1 MNNKLRMKQAL
12 QRGAFW
18 LCLAAAL
25 PFASP
30 ATAQISTTQAQSLI
44 GGAALAAG
52 ANGNGNGA
60 DSANGGQNFNPN
72 LPKGAPGQPSGLS
85 RQLNANDQGNSNQ
98 QGPNNNG
105 QHQPLPPRKKTEFQN
120 FVEESTGQRLPLYGY
135 NLFDTPNFTP
145 VQNVPVSAD
154 YVVGPGDEVL
164 LRVWGAIDTDL
175 RLLVDR
181 NGQVSVPKVG
191 TVAGLKAAD
200 LDATFKSQVGKVYN
214 NFQLTVSLGQLRSLQ
229 VFVVGQA
236 RRPGA
241 YTLSSLST
249 LVSALFESGGPSAT
263 GSMRHIQLKRD
274 SKTVAT
280 LDLYQF
286 IHEGSTQ
293 ADVRLLPGDVIVIP
307 PAGPRAAVLG
317 AIDQPAVYE
326 LASAD
331 EPLGKLLSYGV
342 GIAAITNTSRVLI
355 ESIQANNKTDANA
368 PRSVTEVALDSTG
381 LQSQIRGGDV
391 VTLLKLRAEFA
402 NAVTLRGNVAQPLRY
417 PFVPGMRVSDLIPN
431 VQALIDPAYYK
442 RRNALVQFDKKKY
455 APQGDGMQQGYLQGQ
470 QDQQDQQG
478 LIQEDVLLDKQTT
491 REVVNADKV
500 FDEIK
505 NQFNEVNW
513 DYAVVERLNP
523 TELTPN
529 LIPFNLRDA
538 VVNKK
543 PEANLALQPGDV
555 VTVFGVKDIPVAM
568 SKRTQFVRLG
578 GEVNS
583 PGVYQL
589 QPGETL
595 TQLVVRAGGLSP
607 NAYVYGTVFSR
618 ESTRKQQRVNLDQA
632 IRRFEAEMGS
642 MAAAAAQNA
651 GSDADKTAALQA
663 NNEQQKATL
672 ARLRTLQPNGRIAL
686 EINPHEPKLPDLV
699 LEDGDTI
706 NIPARSDFVSVFGA
720 VLGENSLIARP
731 GAVARDYLRRAGLT
745 RFAEEPATMIVR
757 ADGSVQS
764 TEVSNSWFSSDKT
777 VLNETIFP
785 GDALYV
791 PEKLDKRTGFVQFMQ
806 GAKDISQILANFGL
820 TLAAMKAVGL

>member
-1 MNNKLRMKQAL
+1 LNLVCLKTMKLTQQL
-12 QRGAFW
+12 S
-18 LCLAAAL
+18 AAL
-25 PFASP
+25 LFSLAVALPAS
-30 ATAQISTTQAQSLI
+30 AQSAAQAQNLV
-44 GGAALAAG
+44 GGAALGSNAASM
-52 ANGNGNGA
+52 
-60 DSANGGQNFNPN
+60 DQGGVNALAMPAGGSSFNPN

-85 RQLNANDQGNSNQ
+85 RQLNANDTTGLNNSQGMRQ
-98 QGPNNNG
+98 
-105 QHQPLPPRKKTEFQN
+105 QPLPPLNKTEFQL
-120 FVEESTGQRLPLYGY
+120 FVEESTGQRLSLYGY
-135 NLFDTPNFTP
+135 NLFDNPNFTP
-145 VQNVPVSAD
+145 LQNVPVPAD

-164 LRVWGAIDTDL
+164 LRVWGAIDSDL

-181 NGQVSVPKVG
+181 NGQVSIPKVG
-191 TVAGLKAAD
+191 TFTVAGLKSQD
-200 LDATFKSQVGKVYN
+200 LEPTFKAQVGKVYN

-274 SKTVAT
+274 NKTIAN

-286 IHEGSTQ
+286 IHEGSTE

-317 AIDQPAVYE
+317 ALDQPAVYE

-331 EPLGKLLSYGV
+331 EPLGKLLSYGA
-342 GIAAITNTSRVLI
+342 GISSVTNTRRVLI
-355 ESIQANNKTDANA
+355 ESLQANNKTDAAA
-368 PRSVTEVALDSTG
+368 PRSVKEVALDATG
-381 LQSQIRGGDV
+381 LQSQVRGGDV
-391 VTLLKLRAEFA
+391 VTLLKLRSEFA
-402 NAVTLRGNVAQPLRY
+402 NAVTLRGNVAQPLRS
-417 PFVPGMRVSDLIPN
+417 PFIPGMHVSDLIPDA
-431 VQALIDPAYYK
+431 QALIDPNYFK
-442 RRNALVQFDKKKY
+442 LHNAVVQFEKSKVD
-455 APQGDGMQQGYLQGQ
+455 
-470 QDQQDQQG
+470 
-478 LIQEDVLLDKQTT
+478 
-491 REVVNADKV
+491 ADTI

-505 NQFNEVNW
+505 SQFSELNW
-513 DYAVVERLNP
+513 DYAVVERLNKS
-523 TELTPN
+523 ELTPS

-538 VVNKK
+538 VVNHK

-555 VTVFGVKDIPVAM
+555 VTVFGVKDIPVSL

-578 GEVNS
+578 GEVNA

-595 TQLVVRAGGLSP
+595 THLVARAGGLSP
-607 NAYVYGTVFSR
+607 TAYVYGTLFSR

-663 NNEQQKATL
+663 NSEQQKATL
-672 ARLRTLQPNGRIAL
+672 ARLRTLEPNGRIAL
-686 EINPHEPKLPDLV
+686 EINPLEPKLPDLA
-699 LEDGDTI
+699 LEDGDSITV
-706 NIPARSDFVSVFGA
+706 PARSDFVSVFGA

-731 GAVARDYLRRAGLT
+731 GTSARDYLRRAGLT
-745 RFAEEPATMIVR
+745 RFAEEGAVMIIR

-764 TEVSNSWFSSDKT
+764 TELSDSWFSTDKT
-777 VLNETIFP
+777 VLGMAVYP
-785 GDALYV
+785 GDSLYV
-791 PEKLDKRTGFVQFMQ
+791 PEKVDKRTGYVQFMQ

-820 TLAAMKAVGL
+820 SLAAMKAVGL

>member
-1 MNNKLRMKQAL
+1 MKLL
-12 QRGAFW
+12 QRIFPA
-18 LCLAAAL
+18 LLLSLAAAL
-25 PFASP
+25 PAS
-30 ATAQISTTQAQSLI
+30 AQMSAAQAQ
-44 GGAALAAG
+44 ALAGSASQTP
-52 ANGNGNGA
+52 NGNGNDQGNFA
-60 DSANGGQNFNPN
+60 APAANGLGANGPNAAGLNNPN
-72 LPKGAPGQPSGLS
+72 LPKGAPGQPSGLA
-85 RQLNANDQGNSNQ
+85 RQINANEQGGLNQ
-98 QGPNNNG
+98 QGFNNVPR
-105 QHQPLPPRKKTEFQN
+105 QPLPPLKPTEFQN
-120 FVEESTGQRLPLYGY
+120 FVLEATGQRLPLYGY
-135 NLFDTPNFTP
+135 NLFENPSFTP
-145 VQNVPVSAD
+145 LQNVPVSAD

-181 NGQVSVPKVG
+181 NGQVSIPKVG
-191 TVAGLKAAD
+191 TFTVAGLKSAD

-331 EPLGKLLSYGV
+331 EPLGKLLSYGA
-342 GIAAITNTSRVLI
+342 GIAAITNTSKVLI
-355 ESIQANNKTDANA
+355 ESIQANNKTDVDA
-368 PRSVTEVALDSTG
+368 PRSVKEVALDG
-381 LQSQIRGGDV
+381 AGMKSQIRGGDV
-391 VTLLKLRAEFA
+391 VTLLKLRSEFA
-402 NAVTLRGNVAQPLRY
+402 NAVTLRGTVAQPLRSPY
-417 PFVPGMRVSDLIPN
+417 VPGMRVSDLIPN
-431 VQALIDPAYYK
+431 VQALIDPIYYK
-442 RRNALVQFDKKKY
+442 RRNALVQFEKIG
-455 APQGDGMQQGYLQGQ
+455 QQGQ
-470 QDQQDQQG
+470 QG
-478 LIQEDVLLDKQTT
+478 NFVFEDNLADKQSG
-491 REVVNADKV
+491 REAINADKV

-505 NQFNEVNW
+505 YQFNEINW
-513 DYAVVERLNP
+513 DYAVIERLNP

-538 VVNKK
+538 VVYKK
-543 PEANLALQPGDV
+543 PEANLLLRPGDV
-555 VTVFGVKDIPVAM
+555 VTVFGTKDIPVSL

-589 QPGETL
+589 LPGETL
-595 TQLVVRAGGLSP
+595 TKLIARAGGLSP

-618 ESTRKQQRVNLDQA
+618 ESTRKQQRTNLDQV
-632 IRRFEAEMGS
+632 IRRFEAEMGA

-663 NNEQQKATL
+663 NSEQQKATL
-672 ARLRTLQPNGRIAL
+672 ARLRTLEPNGRIAL
-686 EINPHEPKLPDLV
+686 EINPMEPKLPDLV
-699 LEDGDTI
+699 LEDGDSITV
-706 NIPARSDFVSVFGA
+706 PARSDFVSVFGA

-731 GAVARDYLRRAGLT
+731 GAPARDYLRRAGLT
-745 RFAEEPATMIVR
+745 RFAEEPATMIIR

-764 TEVSNSWFSSDKT
+764 TEVSDSWFSTDKN
-777 VLNETIFP
+777 VLNMPVFP
-785 GDALYV
+785 GDSLYV
-791 PEKLDKRTGFVQFMQ
+791 PEKVDKRTGYVQFMQ
-806 GAKDISQILANFGL
+806 GAKDISQILSNFGL